1 MQQKDYTKVNKM
13 DSKNLNLLGIIAII
27 GAVLLVVGVFMTWLS
42 NDFATYSGWKV
53 FNNEDGIK
61 DAIKYGYVPILALV
75 CGIISLVLM
84 IVPTVMNVDKFK
96 QINDILGIIALIL
109 AIVVIILGLL
119 WYTQSIDVVSIFGLK
134 YTAKLTELYSVGT
147 GFWLTIVGAVI
158 TAVGGLMPIVK
169 NKLL

>member
-1 MQQKDYTKVNKM
+1 M

-42 NDFATYSGWKV
+42 NDFATYSGMNV
-53 FNNEDGIK
+53 FNNEVNIK
-61 DAIKYGYVPILALV
+61 DAIGYGYCPILALI

-96 QINDILGIIALIL
+96 KINDILGIIALIL
-109 AIVVIILGLL
+109 SIVVIIVGLL
-119 WYTQSIDVVSIFGLK
+119 WYTQTIDIVSIFGLK
-134 YTAKLTELYSVGT
+134 YTAKLTELYTIGT
-147 GFWLTIVGAVI
+147 GFWLTLVGAVI